1 MDYHAITFDVAEGVA
16 LIRLN
21 RPQVKNALNTRM
33 RIELTHAVKAA
44 ERVARVVVLTG
55 SGDAFCAGQ
64 DLSDGGNAAHLDVE
78 RTLRDEYEPLVHA
91 IHSCAVPV
99 IAAVNGVA
107 AGAGANLALVADVV
121 IATESAVFI
130 QAFTRIGLMPDAAG
144 TYFLPKQMGFAKA
157 MGAALFADPIPAK
170 QAEAWGMIWQ
180 AVPDEVF
187 EDTWVA
193 RAAQLADG
201 PTEAYKRTK
210 AAIRASYAND
220 LEAQLRLES
229 HLQGEL
235 GRSRDFTEGV
245 MAFLEKRPAKFE
257 GR

>member
-1 MDYHAITFDVAEGVA
+1 
-16 LIRLN
+16 
-21 RPQVKNALNTRM
+21 
-33 RIELTHAVKAA
+33 
-44 ERVARVVVLTG
+44 
-55 SGDAFCAGQ
+55 
-64 DLSDGGNAAHLDVE
+64 
-78 RTLRDEYEPLVHA
+78 
-91 IHSCAVPV
+91 
-99 IAAVNGVA
+99 
-107 AGAGANLALVADVV
+107 
-121 IATESAVFI
+121 
-130 QAFTRIGLMPDAAG
+130 
-144 TYFLPKQMGFAKA
+144 
-157 MGAALFADPIPAK
+157 
-170 QAEAWGMIWQ
+170 MIWQ
-180 AVPDEVF
+180 AVPDDAF

-210 AAIRASYAND
+210 AAIRASYQHD